1 MNSAVHRRGGAAVQC
16 TWILFELV
24 GRNVT
29 GPAPVKYFQHLCEG
43 CGEYDEGRMRNI
55 ARKFLD
61 YARKV
66 SLSCKHVYVV
76 FEIVNAIMLSPRAS
90 MAALCAPLIVLFA

>member
-1 MNSAVHRRGGAAVQC
+1 
-16 TWILFELV
+16 
-24 GRNVT
+24 
-29 GPAPVKYFQHLCEG
+29 
-43 CGEYDEGRMRNI
+43 MRNI

-90 MAALCAPLIVLFA
+90 MAVLCAPLIVLFA

>member
-1 MNSAVHRRGGAAVQC
+1 
-16 TWILFELV
+16 
-24 GRNVT
+24 
-29 GPAPVKYFQHLCEG
+29 
-43 CGEYDEGRMRNI
+43 MRNI

-61 YARKV
+61 YVRKV

>member
-1 MNSAVHRRGGAAVQC
+1 
-16 TWILFELV
+16 
-24 GRNVT
+24 
-29 GPAPVKYFQHLCEG
+29 
-43 CGEYDEGRMRNI
+43 MRNI

-61 YARKV
+61 YVRKV

-90 MAALCAPLIVLFA
+90 MAALCAPLIVLFAWQLIPCIRSSLATSPPYKLRTSSTRRRLADARGPGQPCHCA